1 MKSHLVPVRFNNK
14 MAFFFEPWRTQEQ
27 SESFVQGIYRNVKS
41 SLEAPWKSQG
51 LLCYGLLYCFR
62 RSQSQ
67 SVVWVFRQQSD
78 ILGDR

>member
-41 SLEAPWKSQG
+41 SLEAPWKRLKGCCVMDSCTVLDAVRVKVSCG
-51 LLCYGLLYCFR
+51 
-62 RSQSQ
+62 S
-67 SVVWVFRQQSD
+67 
-78 ILGDR
+78 LGNSLIF